1 MSIRKTFLKRTAAL
15 ALALLCGLLFA
26 GCGTGGADA
35 LSDPSA
41 AYADVTVD
49 ESGTVVIPTAGI
61 TGSARFY
68 NYDAD
73 GVTVQL
79 VALRDAQD
87 GVHIAFN
94 TCQNCTPSPK
104 AFYTQEGDV
113 LKCENCGFTFAAEE
127 VGIVH
132 GGCNPWPIDGVEIT
146 ADTVVIPAAALD
158 AMKASFARW
167 GGPVK

>member
-1 MSIRKTFLKRTAAL
+1 MRLST
-15 ALALLCGLLFA
+15 
-26 GCGTGGADA
+26 A
-35 LSDPSA
+35 LSAVRKANRGSS
-41 AYADVTVD
+41 AYA
-49 ESGTVVIPTAGI
+49 AG
-61 TGSARFY
+61 
-68 NYDAD
+68 DC
-73 GVTVQL
+73 
-79 VALRDAQD
+79 LRDAQD

-146 ADTVVIPAAALD
+146 ADTVMIPAAALD

>member
-1 MSIRKTFLKRTAAL
+1 MDL
-15 ALALLCGLLFA
+15 
-26 GCGTGGADA
+26 
-35 LSDPSA
+35 PSA
-41 AYADVTVD
+41 APGRTGKKA
-49 ESGTVVIPTAGI
+49 GTCMHHRAMANENRYYIRIDGI
-61 TGSARFY
+61 YCAHC
-68 NYDAD
+68 
-73 GVTVQL
+73 
-79 VALRDAQD
+79 VALITRTLSAMD
-87 GVHIAFN
+87 GVHSAFN